1 MFTQKFNEVTQQQEV
16 NFPAKCLSIG
26 TKALENVNGTKYY
39 VATIEFTN
47 VNGVV
52 TKSTA
57 FIYENNLINKET
69 GEIQI
74 FAGDG
79 IDYQAT
85 ATMTTK
91 GTPYITLSQ
100 LQNVAFASVE
110 NFGFTKAKEEVQEFK
125 NAPAP
130 VAEPAVL

>member
-16 NFPAKCLSIG
+16 LFPAKCLSIG

-39 VATIEFTN
+39 VAVIEFTN
-47 VNGVV
+47 VDGIL

-69 GEIQI
+69 GEVQI
-74 FAGDG
+74 FANDG
-79 IDYQAT
+79 VDYQAT
-85 ATMTTK
+85 AALTK
-91 GTPYITLSQ
+91 QGTPYITLSQ
-100 LQNVAFASVE
+100 LQNVSFAALS
-110 NFGFTKAKEEVQEFK
+110 NFGFANPAAEVQEFK

>member
-1 MFTQKFNEVTQQQEV
+1 MHT
-16 NFPAKCLSIG
+16 
-26 TKALENVNGTKYY
+26 
-39 VATIEFTN
+39 
-47 VNGVV
+47 
-52 TKSTA
+52 

-74 FAGDG
+74 FANDG
-79 IDYQAT
+79 VDYQAT
-85 ATMTTK
+85 ATMTAK

-100 LQNVAFASVE
+100 LQNVAFASAS
-110 NFGFTKAKEEVQEFK
+110 NFGFANPAAEVQEFK